1 LKMKYDS
8 KTALMSE
15 EIMSLK
21 SQVSKYKRDR
31 DSYKEMAESAQ
42 KGRSGRTSAT
52 DEDSNRQR
60 VNDLTYQMQVLE
72 DELADSKL
80 QCSKVNAN
88 AMAQKSNYEI
98 AIAELNSKINE
109 LEEESLIDSGRA
121 RIAGTRTKMEL
132 AWQKERESQK
142 KLINE
147 LNTMSRDL
155 KSTLVEVEKER
166 DRERLESKR
175 KIDGM
180 KAAFSDEN
188 DDTKKQITDLQYDL
202 LELRD
207 AHAKLRTTNE
217 KLRREKEKFCNER
230 DEYKIMVKER
240 SRGEQGEDK
249 KVGRLLGDMSE
260 FLSVIPK
267 LVGDDIMAPP
277 KPGRTI
283 PHTILDGHA
292 KESLASA
299 LIKMKDAKEE
309 LEQIHKHN
317 EEERERQNAR
327 RAMMKRTGSV
337 EHEQD
342 SPRGIRGGSKG
353 RSNLP
358 NVPEIG
364 PGRRLSRRTG
374 SVGETIAETDM
385 WKSVDSRGSNESLAS
400 NASIP
405 LPVPVR
411 TRSAHGG
418 GGNESGYSSD
428 TYNAMSIRRLE
439 RDTSVDRLS
448 TGSRESNRSA
458 MSTAS
463 DMFGEKKK
471 KAGLIGKLKK
481 LTRKSEEKEFGSGS
495 DISDVSKVSVA
506 SSAMS
511 AFQKVQ
517 QKRGASKD
525 RSRDKSKDR
534 SVTNKP
540 PEEANKPFDQYF
552 GSGGASGS
560 RGRATDKSVPST
572 PFGPSTSSSSNSS
585 TLPRSGYRRY

>member
-1 LKMKYDS
+1 M
-8 KTALMSE
+8 
-15 EIMSLK
+15 
-21 SQVSKYKRDR
+21 
-31 DSYKEMAESAQ
+31 
-42 KGRSGRTSAT
+42 G
-52 DEDSNRQR
+52 
-60 VNDLTYQMQVLE
+60 
-72 DELADSKL
+72 
-80 QCSKVNAN
+80 
-88 AMAQKSNYEI
+88 
-98 AIAELNSKINE
+98 
-109 LEEESLIDSGRA
+109 
-121 RIAGTRTKMEL
+121 
-132 AWQKERESQK
+132 
-142 KLINE
+142 
-147 LNTMSRDL
+147 
-155 KSTLVEVEKER
+155 
-166 DRERLESKR
+166 
-175 KIDGM
+175 
-180 KAAFSDEN
+180 
-188 DDTKKQITDLQYDL
+188 
-202 LELRD
+202 
-207 AHAKLRTTNE
+207 
-217 KLRREKEKFCNER
+217 
-230 DEYKIMVKER
+230 
-240 SRGEQGEDK
+240 DK
-249 KVGRLLGDMSE
+249 KVGRLLLDMGE
-260 FLSVIPK
+260 FLSEIPK
-267 LVGDDIMAPP
+267 LVGDDIISPP

-283 PHTILDGHA
+283 PHTILDAQA
-292 KESLASA
+292 KSSLATA
-299 LIKMKDAKEE
+299 LKKIKDAKEE

-317 EEERERQNAR
+317 EEERERINAR

-337 EHEQD
+337 EHDQD
-342 SPRGIRGGSKG
+342 SPRGLRGGSKG

-374 SVGETIAETDM
+374 SVGETIAEPDAM
-385 WKSVDSRGSNESLAS
+385 WKSTDSRGSNESLAS

-448 TGSRESNRSA
+448 VGSQESNRSN

-463 DMFGEKKK
+463 QMKK

-481 LTRKSEEKEFGSGS
+481 LTRASEDKEFGSGS
-495 DISDVSKVSVA
+495 DISDVSKTSIA

-552 GSGGASGS
+552 GSG
-560 RGRATDKSVPST
+560 
-572 PFGPSTSSSSNSS
+572 
-585 TLPRSGYRRY
+585 

>member
-1 LKMKYDS
+1 M
-8 KTALMSE
+8 
-15 EIMSLK
+15 
-21 SQVSKYKRDR
+21 
-31 DSYKEMAESAQ
+31 
-42 KGRSGRTSAT
+42 G
-52 DEDSNRQR
+52 
-60 VNDLTYQMQVLE
+60 
-72 DELADSKL
+72 
-80 QCSKVNAN
+80 
-88 AMAQKSNYEI
+88 
-98 AIAELNSKINE
+98 
-109 LEEESLIDSGRA
+109 
-121 RIAGTRTKMEL
+121 
-132 AWQKERESQK
+132 
-142 KLINE
+142 
-147 LNTMSRDL
+147 
-155 KSTLVEVEKER
+155 
-166 DRERLESKR
+166 
-175 KIDGM
+175 
-180 KAAFSDEN
+180 
-188 DDTKKQITDLQYDL
+188 TKKQITDLQDDL

-217 KLRREKEKFCNER
+217 KLRREKEKFGNER
-230 DEYKIMVKER
+230 DELKIMVKDR

-249 KVGRLLGDMSE
+249 KVGRLLLDMGE
-260 FLSVIPK
+260 FLSEIPK

-283 PHTILDGHA
+283 PHTILDAQA
-292 KESLASA
+292 KSSLATA
-299 LIKMKDAKEE
+299 LKKIKDAKEE

-317 EEERERQNAR
+317 EEERERINAK
-327 RAMMKRTGSV
+327 RALMKRTGSV
-337 EHEQD
+337 EADQD
-342 SPRGIRGGSKG
+342 SPRGFRAGSKG

-374 SVGETIAETDM
+374 SIGETIAESDAL
-385 WKSVDSRGSNESLAS
+385 WKSTDSRGSNESLAS

-405 LPVPVR
+405 LPA
-411 TRSAHGG
+411 RSAHGG

-572 PFGPSTSSSSNSS
+572 PFGPSTSSSSSSS

>member
-1 LKMKYDS
+1 M
-8 KTALMSE
+8 
-15 EIMSLK
+15 
-21 SQVSKYKRDR
+21 
-31 DSYKEMAESAQ
+31 
-42 KGRSGRTSAT
+42 G
-52 DEDSNRQR
+52 
-60 VNDLTYQMQVLE
+60 
-72 DELADSKL
+72 
-80 QCSKVNAN
+80 
-88 AMAQKSNYEI
+88 
-98 AIAELNSKINE
+98 
-109 LEEESLIDSGRA
+109 
-121 RIAGTRTKMEL
+121 
-132 AWQKERESQK
+132 
-142 KLINE
+142 
-147 LNTMSRDL
+147 
-155 KSTLVEVEKER
+155 
-166 DRERLESKR
+166 
-175 KIDGM
+175 
-180 KAAFSDEN
+180 
-188 DDTKKQITDLQYDL
+188 
-202 LELRD
+202 
-207 AHAKLRTTNE
+207 
-217 KLRREKEKFCNER
+217 
-230 DEYKIMVKER
+230 
-240 SRGEQGEDK
+240 
-249 KVGRLLGDMSE
+249 VGRLLGDMSE
-260 FLSVIPK
+260 FLSVIPT

-448 TGSRESNRSA
+448 TGSRES
-458 MSTAS
+458 MQSTQS
-463 DMFGEKKK
+463 EWLPGEKKK
-471 KAGLIGKLKK
+471 SRGLLGKLKNAVK
-481 LTRKSEEKEFGSGS
+481 KDRNISEEREFGSGS
-495 DISDVSKVSVA
+495 DISSASVQSKQSTSSKMSTA
-506 SSAMS
+506 SKLIQRARS
-511 AFQKVQ
+511 
-517 QKRGASKD
+517 ASKD
-525 RSRDKSKDR
+525 RLNASKGEKE
-534 SVTNKP
+534 KP
-540 PEEANKPFDQYF
+540 TPAQHNAKFDQMF
-552 GSGGASGS
+552 DKAGTETKSSTPGPTAPARPGASTVPRPAAAGS
-560 RGRATDKSVPST
+560 
-572 PFGPSTSSSSNSS
+572 SS
-585 TLPRSGYRRY
+585 TLPRTYRRF

>member
-1 LKMKYDS
+1 M
-8 KTALMSE
+8 
-15 EIMSLK
+15 
-21 SQVSKYKRDR
+21 
-31 DSYKEMAESAQ
+31 
-42 KGRSGRTSAT
+42 G
-52 DEDSNRQR
+52 
-60 VNDLTYQMQVLE
+60 
-72 DELADSKL
+72 
-80 QCSKVNAN
+80 
-88 AMAQKSNYEI
+88 
-98 AIAELNSKINE
+98 
-109 LEEESLIDSGRA
+109 
-121 RIAGTRTKMEL
+121 
-132 AWQKERESQK
+132 
-142 KLINE
+142 
-147 LNTMSRDL
+147 MSRDL

-166 DRERLESKR
+166 DRERIESKR

-180 KAAFSDEN
+180 KTAFSDET

-217 KLRREKEKFCNER
+217 KLRRDKDKFSIER
-230 DEYKIMVKER
+230 DEYKMMVKER

-249 KVGRLLGDMSE
+249 KVNRLLLDMGE
-260 FLSVIPK
+260 FLSEIPK

-283 PHTILDGHA
+283 PHTILDAQA
-292 KESLASA
+292 KSSLATA
-299 LIKMKDAKEE
+299 LRKIKDAKEE

-317 EEERERQNAR
+317 EEERERINAR

-337 EHEQD
+337 EADQD
-342 SPRGIRGGSKG
+342 SPRGLRGGSKG

-374 SVGETIAETDM
+374 SIGETIAESDAL
-385 WKSVDSRGSNESLAS
+385 WKSTDSRGSNESLAS

-428 TYNAMSIRRLE
+428 TYNAMSIRSLE
-439 RDTSVDRLS
+439 RDTSIDRLS

-458 MSTAS
+458 MSTQS
-463 DMFGEKKK
+463 EWDQGKKK

-495 DISDVSKVSVA
+495 DISDVSKTSVA

-517 QKRGASKD
+517 QKRSASKD
-525 RSRDKSKDR
+525 RSSSKSRDKSKDR
-534 SVTNKP
+534 QVTNKP

-552 GSGGASGS
+552 GSGGPSGS
-560 RGRATDKSVPST
+560 RGRATDKSVP
-572 PFGPSTSSSSNSS
+572 
-585 TLPRSGYRRY
+585 

>member
-1 LKMKYDS
+1 
-8 KTALMSE
+8 
-15 EIMSLK
+15 
-21 SQVSKYKRDR
+21 
-31 DSYKEMAESAQ
+31 
-42 KGRSGRTSAT
+42 
-52 DEDSNRQR
+52 
-60 VNDLTYQMQVLE
+60 
-72 DELADSKL
+72 
-80 QCSKVNAN
+80 
-88 AMAQKSNYEI
+88 
-98 AIAELNSKINE
+98 
-109 LEEESLIDSGRA
+109 
-121 RIAGTRTKMEL
+121 
-132 AWQKERESQK
+132 
-142 KLINE
+142 
-147 LNTMSRDL
+147 
-155 KSTLVEVEKER
+155 
-166 DRERLESKR
+166 
-175 KIDGM
+175 M

-260 FLSVIPK
+260 FLSVIPT

-458 MSTAS
+458 MSTTS